1 MSATAEPPQ
10 QARTVR
16 RRYPGVRSFEERD
29 ERIFFGRKRAA
40 QELLLRVL
48 SVRLLLQFAPSGVGK
63 TSLLNAGLFPELRRT
78 HNCFPFIVRLNN
90 RAETLLQA
98 IMRSLHDAAKLH
110 GLKNPVIPAAPGNV
124 WELISNSQLWSAD
137 LVLLTPVLVFD
148 QFEEIF
154 TLRDDAFRTEFGEQI
169 GSLALGRP
177 PGQQTPSIAP
187 NPVKVIISL
196 REEYLGRLEAFS
208 ATIPALFH
216 ERLRLP
222 PLTTDEA
229 RDAMVEPAR
238 YEGDEWSSPQFEFH
252 PDALAK
258 LLDFID
264 GVSQTVRV
272 IEPLTLQL
280 VCQRAEDLARQR
292 ARGPG
297 EPVVLTFEDFGGQAG
312 LHTLVESYVE
322 QVLNRLQPR
331 DRRKARRMF
340 YEGLLDPNGKRLMLE
355 QGEIARDY
363 GVSQG
368 GLDGIVE
375 DRLLRKEPRAESTFY
390 EISHDRL
397 AESITRKRGV
407 VLPSWVKPALAVT
420 AGVMLVAWAMVYIQ
434 AVGKEKAQAA
444 QQETERAFGILLD
457 DDLITRLRE
466 YGMTEALGTVL
477 RKLQLDDAAPSLAL
491 ARKLRHEGD
500 IALEHGTCVEA
511 KQKFEESLAV
521 LDQLS
526 AAGSSEPL
534 LADRARTLGRL
545 GTALRL
551 LGSVDEAERSLEEAV
566 AAWNDSAA
574 TEPAA
579 QLEAADALADMAT
592 LHDDLG
598 DPQRAETEFRESL
611 RRTLALLGAEMER
624 TPEAPFMLGR
634 ALQVYGETLWGLS
647 GVWYDDPSTAAATLA
662 FAREGLRVRPLSY
675 VARAS
680 VAVAAATYG
689 TMDSSEAES
698 PAVLFAESMQHL
710 RELATADPDSS
721 VMPRERAAVQVLI
734 AQNVVDC
741 ALSDEC
747 KGKLGPTALDE
758 AEKEVLDSLGQFRR
772 LAALDTDDVTRPR
785 DVAWALRTQ
794 AKIAS
799 ARSDNAT
806 ALRLLDEAQ
815 TRARVLDSEQR
826 DFKAHYT
833 LIDVLSDR
841 ADVHERKRDFAAAM
855 RELET
860 MSSTAEQLPDTP
872 RRKVLLSNV
881 AHWRSEVMRKSG
893 QTAKATQFQQE
904 RDALMKELGQPW
916 SALRDAAERSNE
928 QGIARYK
935 EAADLDTQAT
945 ESKARAITG
954 YRAAIEH
961 YESAVA
967 SYPFEYQY
975 WENARE
981 ANQMAV
987 ELLDAKTQGGDMEAA
1002 LRYGVRAA
1010 WMARILNRNPT
1021 SADSLWTMYEARRS
1035 LARFLHEQEDRAE
1048 ESYSVYARAMIDAE
1062 NYIQSAAVDLSSPSI
1077 PEDTLLLLA
1086 YTHAELGLLRWD
1098 SNLDGWQEPIRIG
1111 LRYGDRLVQEH
1122 PKRADVSIWIAD
1134 FRAFLGDELRNA
1146 GDAAA
1151 ANTEYELARRACNS
1165 AAARA
1170 PENSKEQ
1177 IDAQK
1182 CLDTLSAV
1190 QAAGD

>member
-1 MSATAEPPQ
+1 MSA
-10 QARTVR
+10 VR

-78 HNCFPFIVRLNN
+78 HNCFPFVVRLNN
-90 RAETLLQA
+90 RAETLMQA
-98 IMRSLHDAAKLH
+98 ILRSLHDAAKLH
-110 GLKNPVIPAAPGNV
+110 GLKNPIIPAEPANV
-124 WELISNSQLWSAD
+124 WELIARSQLWSDD

-154 TLRDDAFRTEFGEQI
+154 TLRDDAFRTEFGEQV

-177 PGQQTPSIAP
+177 PGQQTPGTAP

-222 PLTTDEA
+222 PLTSDEA

-238 YEGDEWSSPQFEFH
+238 YEGDEWVSPPFEFH

-264 GVSQTVRV
+264 GASETVRV

-280 VCQRAEDLARQR
+280 VCQRAEELARQR
-292 ARGPG
+292 ARAPAG
-297 EPVVLTFEDFGGQAG
+297 PVVLTFEDFGGQAG

-322 QVLNRLQPR
+322 QVLNRLEPR

-363 GVSQG
+363 GVSQH
-368 GLDGIVE
+368 GLDGIVD
-375 DRLLRKEPRAESTFY
+375 DRLLRKEPRSESTFY

-397 AESITRKRGV
+397 AESITRKRGI
-407 VLPSWVKPALAVT
+407 VLPRWFKPALTAT
-420 AGVMLVAWAMVYIQ
+420 AGVMLAAWAIVFVQIQ
-434 AVGKEKAQAA
+434 GKEKAQAA

-477 RKLQLDDAAPSLAL
+477 GKLQLDDAAPSVAL

-500 IALEHGTCVEA
+500 IALEHGTCGEA
-511 KQKFEESLAV
+511 KEKFKESLAV
-521 LDQLS
+521 LDELS
-526 AAGSSEPL
+526 TAET
-534 LADRARTLGRL
+534 ADRARALARL

-551 LGSVDEAERSLEEAV
+551 LGEVDEAERSLDAAV
-566 AAWNDSAA
+566 AAWNDSDI
-574 TEPAA
+574 TEPAV
-579 QLEAADALADMAT
+579 QLEAADALARLAT
-592 LHDDLG
+592 LHNDLG
-598 DPQRAETEFRESL
+598 DPQRAETEFKEAL
-611 RRTLALLGAEMER
+611 RRTLGVLSAEMER
-624 TPEAPFMLGR
+624 TPESPFMLGR

-647 GVWYDDPSTAAATLA
+647 GVWYDDSTTGAAVLA

-675 VARAS
+675 VARAN
-680 VAVAAATYG
+680 VAYAAATYG
-689 TMDSSEAES
+689 TMDSSDPAS
-698 PAVLFAESMQHL
+698 PELLYAESMQHL

-734 AQNVVDC
+734 AERVVSC

-747 KGKLGPTALDE
+747 KSKVGPASLDE

-772 LAALDTDDVTRPR
+772 LAALDPDDVTRPR
-785 DVAWALRTQ
+785 DIAWALRTQ

-799 ARSDNAT
+799 ARADSAN
-806 ALRLLDEAQ
+806 ALRLLDDALEKAGV
-815 TRARVLDSEQR
+815 RDSEQR

-833 LIDVLSDR
+833 LIDVLKDR
-841 ADVHERKRDFAAAM
+841 ADVHQRKRDFAAAM
-855 RELET
+855 HELET
-860 MSSTAEQLPDTP
+860 ISNTAAQLPDRP
-872 RRKVLLSNV
+872 RRKVLLANV
-881 AHWRSEVMRKSG
+881 AHWRSEVMGKSG
-893 QTAKATQFQQE
+893 QKAQAEQFGQE
-904 RDALMKELGQPW
+904 RDALMKEIGSPW
-916 SALRDAAERSNE
+916 SALRDAAESSND
-928 QGIARYK
+928 QGVERYN
-935 EAADLDTQAT
+935 EASEIDTKSAAA
-945 ESKARAITG
+945 KARAIAG
-954 YRAAIEH
+954 YQAAIKH
-961 YESAVA
+961 YEAAVA

-975 WENARE
+975 WENARD
-981 ANQMAV
+981 ANQRV
-987 ELLDAKTQGGDMEAA
+987 VDLLDAKTQTADKEAA
-1002 LRYGVRAA
+1002 LRYGLHVA
-1010 WMARILNRNPT
+1010 WMTRILNPNP
-1021 SADSLWTMYEARRS
+1021 SRADSLWTMYETRRS
-1035 LARFLHEQEDRAE
+1035 LAKFLHDEADRAE

-1062 NYIQSAAVDLSSPSI
+1062 NYIQSAGVNLSSPSI

-1098 SNLDGWQEPIRIG
+1098 SGLDGWQEPIRIG
-1111 LRYGDRLVQEH
+1111 LRYGDRFVKEH
-1122 PKRADVSIWIAD
+1122 PKRTDMSIWIAD
-1134 FRAFLGDELRNA
+1134 YRTFLGDELRNA
-1146 GDAAA
+1146 GELEA
-1151 ANTEYELARRACNS
+1151 ANAEYELARRACQS
-1165 AAARA
+1165 AATRA
-1170 PENSKEQ
+1170 PEDSEAQ
-1177 IDAQK
+1177 RDAQK
-1182 CLDTLSAV
+1182 CLDAL
-1190 QAAGD
+1190 AALRTAAETSGD